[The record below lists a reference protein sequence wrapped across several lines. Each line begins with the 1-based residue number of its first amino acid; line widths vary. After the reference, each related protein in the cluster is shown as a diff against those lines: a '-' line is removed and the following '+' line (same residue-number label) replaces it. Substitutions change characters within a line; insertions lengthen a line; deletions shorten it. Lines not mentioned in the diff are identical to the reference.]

1 MIPKVTVTSVRV
13 LQRDKTNRRYI
24 YIYIYIYKFMSGA
37 GSLTMGVAGK
47 FKICRADQPTQERV
61 DVADQV

>member
-13 LQRDKTNRRYI
+13 LQRDKANRRYI
-24 YIYIYIYKFMSGA
+24 YRYIYKFMSGA

>member
-1 MIPKVTVTSVRV
+1 MTPKVTVTSVRA

-24 YIYIYIYKFMSGA
+24 YIHEFMSGT

-47 FKICRADQPTQERV
+47 FKICRADQPTQRRV